1 MQRFIAGQF
10 SDGPATMM
18 DFVQGIQAAHQAEK
32 KWAKLPVEK
41 RQAALLSAIKSLKV
55 IRTPV
60 KRTVVGLVVAA

>member
-41 RQAALLSAIKSLKV
+41 RQD
-55 IRTPV
+55 
-60 KRTVVGLVVAA
+60 GLAVSC